1 MINSDQKTNLA
12 LSWIKNIPFLKKLFA
27 EIRSIP
33 LRGIKNASYLSLG
46 NLAVQLIN
54 IFGYIYIVRMLG
66 SRNYGV
72 YLTVSTFV
80 EWFDFLLLGGLYT
93 VLLREGSKDLARM
106 HIQLESAAGIRNGLV
121 LFSITAC
128 VMTSFFIAPY
138 DFRTKIYIVVFS
150 FQIIYNGLRGFY
162 EVILQ
167 ATENMKYLSLLS
179 IVDRILF
186 VGLSVAFLYFGF
198 GLTALF
204 LVSLFSNFFTLFL
217 KYRISRRFIKFNL
230 LAKAHFD
237 KTLIKPTIIFSLM
250 GLLTY
255 FSTRVDLLMISLL
268 GTAKDVGVYGV
279 AFRIAEQVM
288 MLRNFTAAAF
298 FPIFIKRFHR
308 GKMKGKRLIRISL
321 IFLIFVFAAAFLAS
335 IFVEK
340 LLPTIFGPEYQ
351 ASAHILSI
359 LIFYVAFGWASM
371 PFSMAAQST
380 HNEKYVLIIRSIMA
394 GLNVVLNYVFFLRF
408 GLMGIAYSTLVAFSV
423 GAVLEYL
430 ISYRVMKRQGHLV

>member
-1 MINSDQKTNLA
+1 MIDSDQKTNPA
-12 LSWIKNIPFLKKLFA
+12 LSWIKNIPFLKKFFA

-46 NLAVQLIN
+46 NFAVQLIN
-54 IFGYIYIVRMLG
+54 ILGYIYIVRMLG
-66 SRNYGV
+66 ARNYGV
-72 YLTVSTFV
+72 YVTVSTFI

-93 VLLREGSKDLARM
+93 VLLREGTKDLAKM
-106 HIQLESAAGIRNGLV
+106 HLKLESAAGIRNGLI
-121 LFSITAC
+121 LFSMTTC
-128 VMTSFFIAPY
+128 VMTSFFITPY
-138 DFRTKIYIVVFS
+138 DFRTKIYIAIFS
-150 FQIIYNGLRGFY
+150 FQILYNGLKGFY
-162 EVILQ
+162 EVIFQ

-179 IVDRILF
+179 ITNRLLF
-186 VGLSVAFLYFGF
+186 VGLSVAFIYFGF

-204 LVSLFSNFFTLFL
+204 LVSLVSNFFTLSL
-217 KYRISRRFIKFNL
+217 DYRLSRRFIKFNL
-230 LAKAHFD
+230 LARAHFE

-250 GLLTY
+250 GLLSY

-279 AFRIAEQVM
+279 AFRIAEQAM

-298 FPIFIKRFHR
+298 FPIFLKRFHR
-308 GKMKGKRLIRISL
+308 GKMQGKRLIRISL
-321 IFLIFVFAAAFLAS
+321 IFLIVIFAAAFLAS
-335 IFVEK
+335 IFAEK
-340 LLPTIFGPEYQ
+340 FMPMIFGTEYQ
-351 ASAHILSI
+351 ASAHILAI

-380 HNEKYVLIIRSIMA
+380 HNEKYVLIIRSVMA
-394 GLNVVLNYVFFLRF
+394 ALNVALNYVFFLRF
-408 GLMGIAYSTLVAFSV
+408 GLIGIAYSTLVAFFV